1 MASFQSV
8 MKSPLVSDMLTM
20 HVMVGRQTVIVFEPV
35 ECCALD
41 SKVGG
46 E

>member
-20 HVMVGRQTVIVFEPV
+20 HVMVGRQTVITSFIVSV
-35 ECCALD
+35 LI
-41 SKVGG
+41 
-46 E
+46 

>member
-20 HVMVGRQTVIVFEPV
+20 HLMVGRQAVMY
-35 ECCALD
+35 
-41 SKVGG
+41 
-46 E
+46 

>member
-20 HVMVGRQTVIVFEPV
+20 YVMVGRQTVITSFNVSV
-35 ECCALD
+35 LI
-41 SKVGG
+41 
-46 E
+46 